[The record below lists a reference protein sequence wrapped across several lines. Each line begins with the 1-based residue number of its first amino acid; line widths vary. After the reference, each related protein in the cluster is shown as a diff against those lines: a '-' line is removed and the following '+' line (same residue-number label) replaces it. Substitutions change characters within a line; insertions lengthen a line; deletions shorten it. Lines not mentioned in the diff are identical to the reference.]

1 MTGGGSVLRLLA
13 YASVVAVAARIAAA
27 SPALAQGL
35 ALGHSGQP
43 VEILAD
49 QNIEWQREQQRYIAR
64 GNASAKQ
71 GETTVYAD
79 VLTAYYRPQ
88 PKPAAPA
95 PAAGTTA
102 TAAKDAKP
110 GAGAPSKGSDDPQGG
125 TQIFRYE
132 AEGHVRIV
140 SPTDSAVGDK
150 GIYDIDTGVL
160 VLTGKDLKFTTPSET
175 VTARDSLE
183 YWDGKQM
190 AVARG
195 DAVAVTQDKRVI
207 TGDILTSYFVDNKA
221 NPPPPTARNVK
232 TGNQKPQGGKTT
244 QVADKS
250 GDSEQGSNRLQR
262 IEGFGHVHVS
272 TPTEIVTADRGIY
285 NADTG
290 IAMMSDNVRITRGE
304 NQSDG
309 DFAEVNLN
317 TGISRLLAR
326 GDGKQVRGLF
336 IPQQK
341 QSADQGA
348 TGEQAPA
355 AAGKTPPA
363 KQQTTPSKKANP

>member
-1 MTGGGSVLRLLA
+1 MTDTALRALALAAVL
-13 YASVVAVAARIAAA
+13 AVAAPAG
-27 SPALAQGL
+27 PALAQLGF
-35 ALGHSGQP
+35 GHSDQP

-88 PKPAAPA
+88 PKPAGDPPA
-95 PAAGTTA
+95 KQAAKPDPAAGQSGGGQ
-102 TAAKDAKP
+102 DA
-110 GAGAPSKGSDDPQGG
+110 QGG

-140 SPTDSAVGDK
+140 TPTDVATGDK

-160 VLTGKDLKFTTPSET
+160 VLTGHNLKLTTPNET

-183 YWDGKQM
+183 YWSNKQM

-195 DAVAVTQDKRVI
+195 DGVVVTKDDRRM
-207 TGDILTSYFVDNKA
+207 TGDLLTAYFADNRT
-221 NPPPPTARNVK
+221 NPPPPTARNGK
-232 TGNQKPQGGKTT
+232 APSGRAQSGKTAGT
-244 QVADKS
+244 KAIPVS
-250 GDSEQGSNRLQR
+250 GKPDNGEQGNNRLQR

-272 TPTEIVTADRGIY
+272 TPTEIVTADRGVY

-290 IAMMSDNVRITRGE
+290 IAMMSDHVHITRGE
-304 NQSDG
+304 NQLDG

-317 TGISRLLAR
+317 TGISRLLSR
-326 GDGKQVRGLF
+326 PDGSGKAQVRGLF
-336 IPQQK
+336 VPQQK
-341 QSADQGA
+341 ESADTA
-348 TGEQAPA
+348 KPKSEAPPA
-355 AAGKTPPA
+355 AAGAPARKPAPGKGTP
-363 KQQTTPSKKANP
+363 